1 MEGCLYV
8 QFRYAGSRFCLLSS
22 TYGRIANWTIPS
34 RAGRCGVLCPQTRE
48 EISLSGL
55 CITAESRGLL
65 EAGFMLAP
73 VCERSKEGAIV
84 LDKRV
89 MIEQS
94 GYRGLI
100 TEVGMI
106 VYTLRIS

>member
-1 MEGCLYV
+1 
-8 QFRYAGSRFCLLSS
+8 
-22 TYGRIANWTIPS
+22 
-34 RAGRCGVLCPQTRE
+34 
-48 EISLSGL
+48 
-55 CITAESRGLL
+55 
-65 EAGFMLAP
+65 MLAP